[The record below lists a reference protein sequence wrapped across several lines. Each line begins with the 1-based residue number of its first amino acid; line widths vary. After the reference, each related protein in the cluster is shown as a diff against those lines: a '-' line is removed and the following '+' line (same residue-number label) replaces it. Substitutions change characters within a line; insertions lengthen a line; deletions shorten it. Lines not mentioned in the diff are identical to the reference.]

1 MEILTLNRR
10 HKRKGKEVVAVLLQ
24 WRKPGSVTVFLTMIF
39 LLTFSLLG
47 VTYDCARM
55 SAVQGYVKVA
65 GSSAAKT
72 VFGNYNQE
80 LFQEYGLLG
89 YGGYDGRGREDLN
102 RDFLEILE
110 ENIKTS
116 HSNYQSYATDIY
128 RIRQMQSEIR
138 KDAALTEEDVF
149 YEQIAGFLKY
159 KKVKDIADAV
169 WGKVKGT
176 PTGTELA
183 DKLDMAEKYESG
195 DYEEL
200 RGDMQK
206 QPGENGDK
214 KLTEQEEL
222 QDSGDGNEDKAQNH
236 KDSPKDSAGGNPLE
250 TFSKMM
256 RDGVLS
262 MVCEKENLS
271 EREIIPREGEA
282 EGQEER
288 DDGEKGAA
296 DLLKGFIK
304 NENPLENVGQMSKGK
319 KKLLLL
325 AYAGEVCSDYLTEGE
340 EGICYARE
348 YLAAGKREEKSNLA
362 SVVNRLLAVR
372 MLLNFAYVATDPA
385 LQEKSLVTATA
396 LAGFTGL
403 PPVITGVQYT
413 ILLILSFQEA
423 CVDVTAL
430 LDGKA
435 VPILKN
441 STNFKMKYEEIC
453 LGSRSL
459 FQKKAAGYGNKR
471 GGSGMSITYQE
482 YLVAFQLLVNEKTL
496 FNRTLDVIQQDL
508 REKYNQSFCIDDC
521 ISQCTYRMTYEM
533 NYVFQQLPFM
543 DESQWGQ
550 SGGGQCQEVSYGYKS
565 G

>member
-1 MEILTLNRR
+1 MVAILS
-10 HKRKGKEVVAVLLQ
+10 Q
-24 WRKPGSVTVFLTMIF
+24 WKKQGSVTVFLTMIF

-65 GSSAAKT
+65 GSSAART
-72 VFGNYNQE
+72 VFGDYNRE

-102 RDFLEILE
+102 RDFMEVLE
-110 ENIKTS
+110 ENLQIS
-116 HSNYQSYATDIY
+116 HGNFSSYATDIY
-128 RIRQMQSEIR
+128 RISQMESVIE
-138 KDAALTEEDVF
+138 KDAVLTEEDVF
-149 YEQIAGFLKY
+149 YDQIAAFLKN
-159 KKVKDIADAV
+159 KTVKDVTDAI
-169 WGKVKGT
+169 WEKVRGSSS
-176 PTGTELA
+176 GTELE

-195 DYEEL
+195 DYEGL
-200 RGDMQK
+200 
-206 QPGENGDK
+206 
-214 KLTEQEEL
+214 QEEE
-222 QDSGDGNEDKAQNH
+222 QKEPSEPSQ
-236 KDSPKDSAGGNPLE
+236 KDSAGGNPLE
-250 TFSKMM
+250 TFSQMM

-262 MVCEKENLS
+262 MVCQDQDLS
-271 EREIIPREGEA
+271 EKEIIPREW
-282 EGQEER
+282 EGKSLEDR
-288 DDGEKGAA
+288 DAAGKGAA
-296 DLLKGFIK
+296 DFLKQFLK
-304 NENPLENVGQMSKGK
+304 NENPLENASQMSKGK

-325 AYAGEVCSDYLTEGE
+325 AYAGEVCSDYLEKKE
-340 EGICYARE
+340 DGIRYARE

-435 VPILKN
+435 VPVIKN
-441 STNFKMKYEEIC
+441 GANFKMKYEEIC
-453 LGSRSL
+453 LGSKSL
-459 FQKKAAGYGNKR
+459 FRKKAAGYGNKK
-471 GGSGMSITYQE
+471 GGSGMSITYRE
-482 YLVAFQLLVNEKTL
+482 YLIALLLLVEEKTL
-496 FNRTLDVIQQDL
+496 YNRTLDVIQQDL

-521 ISQCTYRMTYEM
+521 ISKSTYRMIYEV
-533 NYVFQQLPFM
+533 NYVFQELPFL
-543 DESQWGQ
+543 DHSQWGQ
-550 SGGGQCQEVSYGYKS
+550 SGRQCQEVSYGYKS